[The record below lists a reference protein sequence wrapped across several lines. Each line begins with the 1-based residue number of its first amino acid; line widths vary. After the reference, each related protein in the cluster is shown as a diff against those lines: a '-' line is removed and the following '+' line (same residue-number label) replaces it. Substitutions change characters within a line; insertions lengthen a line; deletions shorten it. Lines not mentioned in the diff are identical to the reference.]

1 MAGGR
6 VVSGETCEEEKT
18 KKKKKKV
25 EIMEMEEGEKKGRR
39 VRLGKR

>member
-1 MAGGR
+1 M
-6 VVSGETCEEEKT
+6 VSGETCEEEKT

-25 EIMEMEEGEKKGRR
+25 EIMEMEEGEKKGGR